1 MRDLALD
8 PVTGDLVLTAGR
20 LRLTEPGPESVAQ
33 RLRLRL
39 KLWRG
44 EWFDDQTVGIPYL
57 TLVFGKVPQSQVEAL
72 LRAAILSCP
81 GVATLLSFVLTVSP
95 ERVASLTFS
104 VRAVDG
110 GVVDINDFS
119 VGAAA

>member
-20 LRLTEPGPESVAQ
+20 LGLVSGVDAVAQ
-33 RLRLRL
+33 RLRNRLR
-39 KLWRG
+39 LWRG
-44 EWFDDQTVGIPYL
+44 EWFIDRTVGIPYL
-57 TLVFGKVPQSQVEAL
+57 TQVLGKAPQQQVEAL

-81 GVATLLSFVLTVSP
+81 GVATLRSFRLAVTP
-95 ERVASLTFS
+95 ERVATVDFS
-104 VRAVDG
+104 VTAVDG

-119 VGAAA
+119 VGSAP

>member
-1 MRDLALD
+1 MRSLALD

-20 LRLTEPGPESVAQ
+20 LGLVSGADVVAQ
-33 RLRLRL
+33 RLRNRLR
-39 KLWRG
+39 LWRG
-44 EWFDDQTVGIPYL
+44 EWFIDRTVGIPYL
-57 TLVFGKVPQSQVEAL
+57 TQVFGKVPQSQVEAL

-104 VRAVDG
+104 VRTSEGGTTTLSDFTVGDG
-110 GVVDINDFS
+110 
-119 VGAAA
+119 